1 MLLNVTGAPSLAT
14 DTHYSLGSRGCFETR
29 NATWKERTMNNKNE
43 MASTGGRRTSAEF
56 DWMGFLIRLAAT
68 LVLVLATYNPTGW
81 SFTHWLQNGF
91 SNSGLG
97 PEHFVVGVIIRI
109 GWVILL
115 TATQRSM
122 GTFGLILEGLL
133 FGGLVWLLVDFGI
146 LSIDS
151 VTEFSWVVLIIL
163 SVMLA
168 IGLSWS
174 HVWRRL
180 TGQFEVDD
188 D

>member
-1 MLLNVTGAPSLAT
+1 M
-14 DTHYSLGSRGCFETR
+14 
-29 NATWKERTMNNKNE
+29 W
-43 MASTGGRRTSAEF
+43 STIA
-56 DWMGFLIRLAAT
+56 I
-68 LVLVLATYNPTGW
+68 LVLA
-81 SFTHWLQNGF
+81 L
-91 SNSGLG
+91 
-97 PEHFVVGVIIRI
+97 
-109 GWVILL
+109 
-115 TATQRSM
+115 AA
-122 GTFGLILEGLL
+122 
-133 FGGLVWLLVDFGI
+133 GGGIVWLLVDFGI

-151 VTEFSWVVLIIL
+151 VSQFTWVILVIL

>member
-1 MLLNVTGAPSLAT
+1 M
-14 DTHYSLGSRGCFETR
+14 D
-29 NATWKERTMNNKNE
+29 NKNE
-43 MASTGGRRTSAEF
+43 KAATGGRRKTSEF
-56 DWMGFLIRLAAT
+56 DWASFALRLAAT
-68 LVLVLATYNPTGW
+68 LVLVLATYNPSGY
-81 SFTHWLQNGF
+81 SYAHWLQDGF
-91 SNSGLG
+91 SNDGLG
-97 PEHFVVGVIIRI
+97 PEHFVVGVIVLI

-133 FGGLVWLLVDFGI
+133 FGGIVWLLIDFGL

-151 VTEFSWVVLIIL
+151 VAKFTWVILVIL

-174 HVWRRL
+174 HVWRKL